1 MRRLLITGVVTA
13 ATFVAVVIP
22 ASASFDSHFAVI
34 SETVQSHRTDDGF
47 RFREHLF
54 QIDNPSNRVGRD
66 KGGCAQRPHR
76 KIKCKVLVHLNGEVG
91 GFGDL
96 RVSGNFGPWGQP
108 PQRHRRHR
116 RLRGRRG
123 QGRALGTARTDAHVL
138 AGRLNL
144 V

>member
-34 SETVQSHRTDDGF
+34 LDTVQAHRTDDGF

-54 QIDNPSNRVGRD
+54 QIDNRSNRVGRD
-66 KGGCAQRPHR
+66 NGGCAQRPHR

-96 RVSGNFGPWGQP
+96 RVSGNLGPGDN
-108 PQRHRRHR
+108 
-116 RLRGRRG
+116 RLNVTGGTGDFAGVAGKVVLSGPRGRT
-123 QGRALGTARTDAHVL
+123 LTFS
-138 AGRLNL
+138 L
-144 V
+144 VD

>member
-1 MRRLLITGVVTA
+1 MRRLLIAGVVTT
-13 ATFVAVVIP
+13 ATFAAVVLP

-34 SETVQSHRTDDGF
+34 SETVQSDRTDDGF

-54 QIDNPSNRVGRD
+54 QIDNPSNRIGRD
-66 KGGCAQRPHR
+66 KGGCAERAHR
-76 KIKCKVLVHLNGEVG
+76 KFKCKVLVHLNGEVG

-96 RVSGNFGPWGQP
+96 RINGNFGPGRPP

-123 QGRALGTARTDAHVL
+123 QGRALGARHRAHVL
-138 AGRLNL
+138 AGRLTL

>member
-13 ATFVAVVIP
+13 ATFAAVVIP

-34 SETVQSHRTDDGF
+34 LDTVQAHRTDDGF

-54 QIDNPSNRVGRD
+54 QIDNRSNRVGRD
-66 KGGCAQRPHR
+66 NGGCAQRPHR

-96 RVSGNFGPWGQP
+96 RVSGNLGPGDN
-108 PQRHRRHR
+108 
-116 RLRGRRG
+116 RLNVTGGTGDFAGVAGKVVLSGPRGRR
-123 QGRALGTARTDAHVL
+123 LTFS
-138 AGRLNL
+138 L
-144 V
+144 VD